1 MLIIFTSFQFTI
13 FDMSG
18 QKRYRELWQNY
29 YHETDAIV
37 FVVDCSDSKR
47 FAVVREELRNF
58 IAHKSNQN

>member
-1 MLIIFTSFQFTI
+1 
-13 FDMSG
+13 MSG

-58 IAHKSNQN
+58 IAHKSNQNEIV